1 MLELTVGIAVGM
13 MDEQEFRLRADQAME
28 DLHRR
33 LSAAGD
39 RHDVESDFN
48 AGTLVVEFEDP
59 PGKFVVSPNAP
70 VRQIWVSANLR
81 SYKLDWD
88 PARSAFVIPETGQTL
103 TAVVAEA
110 VSERLGEQVS
120 L

>member
-1 MLELTVGIAVGM
+1 

-39 RHDVESDFN
+39 HHDLESDFN

-59 PGKFVVSPNAP
+59 PVKFVVSPNMP

-81 SYKLDWD
+81 SFKLDWN
-88 PARSAFVIPETGQTL
+88 PAQNAFVLPDTGQTL
-103 TAVVAEA
+103 AAVVAEA
-110 VSERLGEQVS
+110 VSEKLGEQVS